1 MNCPDCDSI
10 EIVKNG
16 FIHNGKQ
23 KYLCKNCDRQFVEN
37 PQNKII
43 SQSQWEVVD
52 KLLLEKIPIAGISR
66 VTGISEPWLQ
76 KYINAKY
83 EKIPQKIE
91 IVKKKGQ
98 LTIEYD
104 EMWSFVESK
113 SNKQWIWLAIDRDS
127 REIVGVYVGSRDRI
141 GAQGLWESLPAVYR
155 QCAVCYTD
163 FWAAYNKVLPTKRH
177 HAVGKESGKTNHIE
191 RFNLTMRQRI
201 SRLVRKTLSFSKK
214 MKNHIGAIWNFVH
227 YYNLDIAPKL
237 CKITTS

>member
-1 MNCPDCDSI
+1 MRGVKMNCQDCDSI

-16 FIHNGKQ
+16 FIHNSKQ

-43 SQSQWEVVD
+43 SQSQR
-52 KLLLEKIPIAGISR
+52 K
-66 VTGISEPWLQ
+66 
-76 KYINAKY
+76 
-83 EKIPQKIE
+83 
-91 IVKKKGQ
+91 
-98 LTIEYD
+98 
-104 EMWSFVESK
+104 
-113 SNKQWIWLAIDRDS
+113 
-127 REIVGVYVGSRDRI
+127 IVGVYVGSRDHI

-201 SRLVRKTLSFSKK
+201 SRLVRKTRIILKFHRTITTKIERIPPLKKGEVSFSY
-214 MKNHIGAIWNFVH
+214 MG
-227 YYNLDIAPKL
+227 
-237 CKITTS
+237 

>member
-16 FIHNGKQ
+16 SIHNGKQ

-43 SQSQWEVVD
+43 SQSQR
-52 KLLLEKIPIAGISR
+52 K
-66 VTGISEPWLQ
+66 
-76 KYINAKY
+76 
-83 EKIPQKIE
+83 
-91 IVKKKGQ
+91 
-98 LTIEYD
+98 
-104 EMWSFVESK
+104 
-113 SNKQWIWLAIDRDS
+113 
-127 REIVGVYVGSRDRI
+127 IVGVYVGSRDRI

-227 YYNLDIAPKL
+227 HYNLDIAPKL

>member
-91 IVKKKGQ
+91 IVKKKA
-98 LTIEYD
+98 
-104 EMWSFVESK
+104 
-113 SNKQWIWLAIDRDS
+113 N
-127 REIVGVYVGSRDRI
+127 
-141 GAQGLWESLPAVYR
+141 
-155 QCAVCYTD
+155 
-163 FWAAYNKVLPTKRH
+163 
-177 HAVGKESGKTNHIE
+177 
-191 RFNLTMRQRI
+191 
-201 SRLVRKTLSFSKK
+201 
-214 MKNHIGAIWNFVH
+214 
-227 YYNLDIAPKL
+227 
-237 CKITTS
+237 